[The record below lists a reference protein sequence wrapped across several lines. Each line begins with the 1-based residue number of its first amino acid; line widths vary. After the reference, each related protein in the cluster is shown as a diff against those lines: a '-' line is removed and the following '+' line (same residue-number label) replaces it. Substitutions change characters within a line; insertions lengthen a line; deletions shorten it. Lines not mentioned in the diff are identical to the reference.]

1 MSRSRGGLCSTV
13 DSYRLMMMVQKV
25 FASYQ
30 PSNSTYNQYPFH
42 TTSFPQGW
50 ITDSGDVKL
59 ERVQV
64 IMTELG
70 HMEDEIFKRRH
81 TNEINFKAK
90 DRARKRQQQRVNFE
104 MLERTQFAP
113 MVSRSFLETGGGFV
127 IVI

>member
-1 MSRSRGGLCSTV
+1 MYLF
-13 DSYRLMMMVQKV
+13 L
-25 FASYQ
+25 
-30 PSNSTYNQYPFH
+30 
-42 TTSFPQGW
+42 QGW

-81 TNEINFKAK
+81 QNEINFKAREK
-90 DRARKRQQQRVNFE
+90 VKKRQQQRVNFE

-113 MVSRSFLETGGGFV
+113 MVSIFCLTQQNGISEPIG
-127 IVI
+127 